1 MEIIKTKVAKLI
13 DVKSIVTLCLTVV
26 FCVLSIV
33 GVVPQEFLAIYT
45 MIIGFYFGT
54 QATKN
59 AEAASAKPAKAE
71 VTGTVA
77 EQKETEGES
86 MVDPAMAKTIHPP
99 DSTVV
104 QTK

>member
-45 MIIGFYFGT
+45 MIMGFYFGT
-54 QATKN
+54 QTTKN
-59 AEAASAKPAKAE
+59 TEAASAKPTKEE

-77 EQKETEGES
+77 EQKETNGET
-86 MVDPAMAKTIHPP
+86 MVDPAMAKAIHPP
-99 DSTVV
+99 DSGLV